1 MLFEGVF
8 RVSDCKKVTRVLIL
22 LVISPFKIFGRKKKE
37 TGFILFSAENIDR
50 HTLGHSN
57 FRPKI
62 LFPLGDFFSSHFQLV

>member
-1 MLFEGVF
+1 MLCGFGNENEAQKPPFINFEGGGFV
-8 RVSDCKKVTRVLIL
+8 
-22 LVISPFKIFGRKKKE
+22 GRKKKE